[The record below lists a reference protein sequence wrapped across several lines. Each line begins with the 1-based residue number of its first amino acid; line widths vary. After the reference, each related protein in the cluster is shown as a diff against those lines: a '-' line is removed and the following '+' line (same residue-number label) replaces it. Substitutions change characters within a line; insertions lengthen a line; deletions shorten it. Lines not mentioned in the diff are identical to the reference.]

1 MRYPLM
7 FNCRFLYRFPADIR
21 VFEQYGRGLRFPAQA
36 DDDDM
41 DVRVVRGL
49 RVPCERAV
57 RETDMPAV
65 RMQRFEQG
73 FHGLPLGDRIGGDEC
88 ERRIRFRQ
96 VGGGLPVPSGRVVE
110 ISVILAAPHGLQII
124 GLTGG
129 LGDVSDERR
138 VAHHIVAVVA
148 G

>member
-1 MRYPLM
+1 
-7 FNCRFLYRFPADIR
+7 
-21 VFEQYGRGLRFPAQA
+21 
-36 DDDDM
+36 M

-49 RVPCERAV
+49 GVPCERAV

-73 FHGLPLGDRIGGDEC
+73 SHGLPLGDRIGGDEC

-110 ISVILAAPHGLQII
+110 IPVILAAPHGLQII

-129 LGDVSDERR
+129 LGDVADERR
-138 VAHHIVAVVA
+138 VAHHVIALAA
-148 G
+148 GQQGVPV